1 MTPLRREGRVT
12 AARTGH
18 TAPQTVKCAGLL
30 VLAAAVLLAA
40 LQGCRSVA
48 PPKPLDQLTATEQ
61 SGHAVFVQH
70 CSTCHHD
77 RSDAPLNGPG
87 LAGLYKK
94 PYLPSG
100 APAND
105 DRVRNTIL
113 HGRGNMPAQ
122 GYALT
127 DDELHDLLQYLHT
140 L

>member
-1 MTPLRREGRVT
+1 MHPGLCRN
-12 AARTGH
+12 AS
-18 TAPQTVKCAGLL
+18 CATLL
-30 VLAAAVLLAA
+30 LLSTA
-40 LQGCRSVA
+40 LQGCRGTP

-77 RSDAPLNGPG
+77 RTADALNGPG

-113 HGRGNMPAQ
+113 HGRNNMPAQ
-122 GYALT
+122 GYTMT
-127 DDELHDLLQYLHT
+127 DAELNDLLQYLHT